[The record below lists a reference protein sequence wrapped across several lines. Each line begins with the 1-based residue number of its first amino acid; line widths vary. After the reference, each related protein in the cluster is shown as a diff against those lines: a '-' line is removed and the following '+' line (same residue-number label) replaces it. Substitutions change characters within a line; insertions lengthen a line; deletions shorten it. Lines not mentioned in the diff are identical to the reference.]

1 MVVRFSD
8 NLWPLNTAKKTSTF
22 GSSVKSLSDWN
33 EAGRMQGRL
42 RRPAKSL
49 TSICQPLLIKRFFLF
64 SFLPSICS
72 FLSFLKVNLDSRT
85 KCATKAFLEAAGL
98 FADECFAMAA
108 VGECLDMG
116 VFNLAQAKIE
126 QLMEKDSYQRFLKS
140 DTFLEIVQHASKDG
154 GKRRATVESTFA
166 SAYANQQVQHRRRRT
181 DRMMPMTAS
190 FGKRILLVLFLKFL
204 PYSNYLFLRS
214 WTISTL
220 ELQTVILEREEWCRI
235 LQMNCVHFY
244 VKLFVCL

>member
-1 MVVRFSD
+1 
-8 NLWPLNTAKKTSTF
+8 
-22 GSSVKSLSDWN
+22 
-33 EAGRMQGRL
+33 MQGRL

-49 TSICQPLLIKRFFLF
+49 TSICQPLLTKRFFLF

-72 FLSFLKVNLDSRT
+72 FPSFLKVNLDSRT

-140 DTFLEIVQHASKDG
+140 DTFLEIVQHANKDG
-154 GKRRATVESTFA
+154 GKSTGNGGKHFRLGVRQ
-166 SAYANQQVQHRRRRT
+166 STSPTPTTSNRPNDAN
-181 DRMMPMTAS
+181 DRQ
-190 FGKRILLVLFLKFL
+190 
-204 PYSNYLFLRS
+204 LR
-214 WTISTL
+214 
-220 ELQTVILEREEWCRI
+220 
-235 LQMNCVHFY
+235 
-244 VKLFVCL
+244 